1 VPRSCQPLR
10 TASSSSTLDATWR
23 HLLCGAGRQPV
34 LLADTCQLC
43 IPPVILGEHQ
53 RLPHHSKPLG
63 EAQCCLPYARAD
75 SQQAGAWLQSRKACV
90 QARKPPTDYSTG
102 CACHIPTV
110 LYPQTQPA
118 YGPPPPPF
126 LSPPGLGTPPVESNT
141 SNHCGGNCSWGA
153 RQWQASPGVGGPQGR
168 GSKARQQAC
177 LALIVWRTCRDK
189 QGSSGWLSVD
199 GHPLSCCT
207 CISLWSTKHTHRHPN
222 GALVPL
228 TKNMPPRP
236 PYTSAH
242 VCQRTVCQCLSIRML
257 GCLWVVGAC
266 VLTKQPPASPPSS
279 SLTSHTHPPLTPRTS

>member
-118 YGPPPPPF
+118 YAPPPPLPV
-126 LSPPGLGTPPVESNT
+126 SPGTRHAT
-141 SNHCGGNCSWGA
+141 SGVKYIQPLWWQLLMGSKAMASVPRGWGAAGA
-153 RQWQASPGVGGPQGR
+153 RQQGQATGLPCAHSVADLQGQA
-168 GSKARQQAC
+168 GQQ
-177 LALIVWRTCRDK
+177 R
-189 QGSSGWLSVD
+189 
-199 GHPLSCCT
+199 
-207 CISLWSTKHTHRHPN
+207 
-222 GALVPL
+222 LVVSRW
-228 TKNMPPRP
+228 PP
-236 PYTSAH
+236 
-242 VCQRTVCQCLSIRML
+242 TVML
-257 GCLWVVGAC
+257 YMHL
-266 VLTKQPPASPPSS
+266 LME
-279 SLTSHTHPPLTPRTS
+279 H